1 MDIFITSRVDDWI
14 DFEDEIASI
23 CEFVLR
29 AEEAPDD
36 CEVSIALVDEA
47 EIASLNQQYRDKPS
61 STDVLSF
68 PLDDPWDEGFV
79 GEVRAIG
86 DIVIAPEVARRNADE
101 RGESFEGE
109 LRLLTV
115 HGTLHLLGYD
125 HVDEEDAEEMEERE
139 RELLGEWSGE
149 ATR

>member
-1 MDIFITSRVDDWI
+1 MDIFITSRIDDWI
-14 DFEDEIASI
+14 DLEDEIASL
-23 CEFVLR
+23 CEFVLH

-36 CEVSIALVDEA
+36 CEVSIALVDED
-47 EIASLNQQYRDKPS
+47 EIASLNRQYRDKPS

-68 PLDDPWDEGFV
+68 PLDDPWDEGFA
-79 GEVRAIG
+79 GEIRAIG
-86 DIVIAPEVARRNADE
+86 DIVIAPEVAQRNADG
-101 RGESFEGE
+101 RGESFEDE

-125 HVDEEDAEEMEERE
+125 HEDDGDAEEMEERE
-139 RELLGEWSGE
+139 RELLGDWVAE